1 MLLSESRPRPW
12 RENNPLKRG
21 FNQEETDKAAFDEL
35 KKDAQFTLD
44 YRKNGEYGQYTRKNS
59 KSAYHSAAAEK
70 FQAAIPQI
78 VELLQ
83 HRLPKSSVA
92 DYVKNISGGKSRIC
106 ISLIDSLYSHKID
119 PKLKDSLPYK
129 HVRHTFTQADYNEE
143 TGTFDVTGTDNVVWV
158 DNEFVFNVLK
168 QKGISTKEF
177 VQFNENQLEEFILD
191 DLYPVIKKAIA
202 SEIEYFDG
210 EVSAP
215 NMIHDFLRRAGR
227 RKSGKGLEPWD
238 ARLMSA
244 EGGYYQ

>member
-1 MLLSESRPRPW
+1 MLLSEARPRPW
-12 RENNPLKRG
+12 RESNPLKRG

-44 YRKNGEYGQYTRKNS
+44 YKKNGEYGRYTRNS
-59 KSAYHSAAAEK
+59 KSAYNSAAAEK

-78 VELLQ
+78 IELLQ
-83 HRLPKSSVA
+83 NRLPKSSVA
-92 DYVKNISGGKSRIC
+92 KYVKDISDGKSRIC
-106 ISLIDSLYSHKID
+106 ISLVNSHYSHKVD
-119 PKLKDSLPYK
+119 PKLRDSLPYK
-129 HVRHTFTQADYNEE
+129 QVRHTFTQADYNEE
-143 TGTFDVTGTDNVVWV
+143 TGTFDVTGTDNIVWV
-158 DNEFVFNVLK
+158 DNEFVFDVLK

-191 DLYPVIKKAIA
+191 DLYPAIKRAIA

-215 NMIHDFLRRAGR
+215 NTINSFLRRAGR

-238 ARLMSA
+238 ARLMSM